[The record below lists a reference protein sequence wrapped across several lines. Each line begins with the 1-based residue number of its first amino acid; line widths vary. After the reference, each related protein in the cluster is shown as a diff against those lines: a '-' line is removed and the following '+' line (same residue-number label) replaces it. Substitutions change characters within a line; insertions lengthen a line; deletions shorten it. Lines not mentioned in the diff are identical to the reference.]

1 MGAFC
6 SQSRRWAVVMKLIVS
21 GAAKILA
28 AGGSLLRGAEE
39 ADEPVVHRANCPRC
53 DQKVR
58 YGPAR
63 AGRDIVC
70 PRCRR
75 RWTLPGGAQSSR
87 AVDLGG
93 RGFVRRSA

>member
-1 MGAFC
+1 
-6 SQSRRWAVVMKLIVS
+6 VVVKLIVS

-28 AGGSLLRGAEE
+28 AGGSLLRGADESAE
-39 ADEPVVHRANCPRC
+39 EPVVHRANCPRC

-75 RWTLPGGAQSSR
+75 RWTLPGGSQPAR
-87 AVDLGG
+87 TLELHG
-93 RGFVRRSA
+93 RGLVRRRSA

>member
-1 MGAFC
+1 M
-6 SQSRRWAVVMKLIVS
+6 VVKLIVS
-21 GAAKILA
+21 GAARILA
-28 AGGSLLRGAEE
+28 AGGSLLRGADP
-39 ADEPVVHRANCPRC
+39 ADEPAVHRANCPRC

-75 RWTLPGGAQSSR
+75 RWTLPGGSQPAR
-87 AVDLGG
+87 TLELHG
-93 RGFVRRSA
+93 RGLVRRRSA